1 MAVEIKEIVIK
12 AVLSQ
17 EGQANGSSGASKVD
31 QQAMIQE
38 CVNQVLKVLEKK
50 KRR

>member
-1 MAVEIKEIVIK
+1 MAVEIKEIVIR
-12 AVLSQ
+12 AVLTDEEREAGSPSDL
-17 EGQANGSSGASKVD
+17 GQDKGLF
-31 QQAMIQE
+31 IQE